1 MHLIDCAI
9 QSLDRSKT
17 YVIAV
22 SFGVDSMVLLDA
34 CRRQRLTIAIA
45 HVNYHRRV
53 ESNHEQSQLEQY
65 AFTHDIPLYVLDV
78 ESLPLG
84 NFQAKARDAR
94 YAFFSSLIQEG
105 VAEFVLTAHHLDD
118 HLETALFQ
126 QRRGGMYRKLGLE
139 SETTIHHVT
148 VIRPFLDIKKEMI
161 YAYQHMHTIPFSE
174 DSSNQK
180 LVYTRNR
187 IRHEF
192 QGWTDEQKQQLLQ
205 DINAHTNLSETKKD
219 ELKTVTTSFRVLIAD
234 YVQLDAFGQF
244 LFWVSWFEKFGIRLE
259 VTTSF
264 LSRINRYIQ
273 SKKPNIVHPITKTCT
288 LYKAYDHFALIDA
301 ALIQPIDRLLHR
313 PESIDHLLYEL
324 QTQHF
329 KGCPYPI
336 VLRYG
341 RAEDKQHIGQHHK
354 SFRRLMID
362 WKVPLYLRTCYPV
375 VTNPKQTLI
384 WIPPYNQK
392 TTDKSTQWVLF
403 KV

>member
-1 MHLIDCAI
+1 MHPIDRAI
-9 QSLDRSKT
+9 QSLNRSKT

-34 CRRQRLTIAIA
+34 CRRQGLTIAIA

-53 ESNHEQSQLEQY
+53 ESNQEQHQLEQY
-65 AFTHDIPLYVLDV
+65 AFTYDIPLYVLDV

-94 YAFFSSLIQEG
+94 YSFFSSLIQEG
-105 VAEFVLTAHHLDD
+105 VADIVLTAHHLDD

-139 SETTIHHVT
+139 FETSIHQVP
-148 VIRPFLDIKKEMI
+148 VIRPFLHIKKESM
-161 YAYQHMHTIPFSE
+161 YAYQHTHSIPFSE
-174 DSSNQK
+174 DSSNKK
-180 LVYTRNR
+180 LTYTRNR
-187 IRHEF
+187 IRYEL
-192 QGWTDEQKQQLLQ
+192 QGWSDEQKRLLLEKI
-205 DINAHTNLSETKKD
+205 DAHNKHSERMQNELTNLKESHRISIT
-219 ELKTVTTSFRVLIAD
+219 D
-234 YVQLDAFGQF
+234 YVRRDAYSQF
-244 LFWVSWFEKFGIRLE
+244 LLWVTWFAMHQVRME
-259 VTTSF
+259 VNASF
-264 LSRINRYIQ
+264 LARIHRFIQ
-273 SKKPNIVHPITKTCT
+273 SKKPNIVHPLNTTWT

-301 ALIQPIDRLLHR
+301 SWFHPIDRLLHR
-313 PESIDHLLYEL
+313 PEAIHHPLYDLEL
-324 QTQHF
+324 RHF
-329 KGCPYPI
+329 KACPYPL
-336 VLRYG
+336 VFRYG
-341 RAEDKQHIGQHHK
+341 RAEDSQQVGLVKK

-392 TTDKSTQWVLF
+392 TTDKSTQWVIF